1 MKKEHKGSE
10 NLLPFG
16 TDPERDREIRSKG
29 GKKAQELNKRKR
41 ALKDILDVMLA
52 LPATA
57 DILTDSDLTQTAER
71 AAEAAG
77 EKLTAYDA
85 IALSM
90 AVKASR
96 GDVDAARWV
105 RDSAG
110 DKPTEKQQ
118 IVADVVTP
126 ADAEIAKRVAERLDK
141 AKQNGE

>member
-16 TDPERDREIRSKG
+16 ADPERDHEIRSKG

-57 DILTDSDLTQTAER
+57 DILTDSDLTQTAE
-71 AAEAAG
+71 AAALAAG
-77 EKLTAYDA
+77 ETLTAYDA
-85 IALSM
+85 VAL
-90 AVKASR
+90 AQIWRAAK
-96 GDVDAARWV
+96 GDTEAARWV

-110 DKPTEKQQ
+110 DKPVEKAQV
-118 IVADVVTP
+118 VADVVTS
-126 ADAEIAKRVAERLDK
+126 ADAEIAKRVAERLEK
-141 AKQNGE
+141 AKGKGE